1 MKRAPAL
8 RPGARVRLPARFRP
22 ASYLEGR
29 NPVLKTIAVAGIV
42 GAALLVPL
50 TAGAKD
56 SGKAVFAPAADL
68 KWSDVPNQPGLQVA
82 PVQGDRNKGAA
93 RFFAKLPGN
102 ADLPL
107 HHHTADHHVVVVS
120 GTMVLNDGQD
130 HTLPAGSYFSFT
142 GKRQHTTKC
151 TDTAGCTVFIE
162 TKGKWD
168 VVEEKTA
175 KK

>member
-1 MKRAPAL
+1 M
-8 RPGARVRLPARFRP
+8 
-22 ASYLEGR
+22 
-29 NPVLKTIAVAGIV
+29 LKTIAMAGFV

-56 SGKAVFAPAADL
+56 SGKAVYAPAGDL
-68 KWSDVPNQPGLQVA
+68 KWADIPNRPGFQMA
-82 PVQGDRNKGAA
+82 PVQGNPSKGAA
-93 RFFAKLPGN
+93 RFFVKLPGN
-102 ADLPL
+102 AEVPL
-107 HHHTADHHVVVVS
+107 HHHTADHHVAVVS

-142 GKRQHTTKC
+142 GKKQHTTKC
-151 TDTAGCTVFIE
+151 TDTAGCTLFVDS
-162 TKGKWD
+162 KGKWD